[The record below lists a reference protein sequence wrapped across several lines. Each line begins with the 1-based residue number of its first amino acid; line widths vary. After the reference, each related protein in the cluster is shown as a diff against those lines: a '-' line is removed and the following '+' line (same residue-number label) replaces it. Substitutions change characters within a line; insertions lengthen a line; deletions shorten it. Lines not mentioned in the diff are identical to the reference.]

1 MVDNSQ
7 IDNIRMENSCDA
19 SEITLEEELAQLY
32 KVGRLLGQ
40 GAFGKVF
47 ECEDP
52 QDHLTYAVKVIE
64 KNSVK
69 KSKIDCL
76 RE

>member
-1 MVDNSQ
+1 
-7 IDNIRMENSCDA
+7 MENSCDA
-19 SEITLEEELAQLY
+19 LEVTLEEELEQLY
-32 KVGRLLGQ
+32 RVVRLLGQ

-52 QDHLTYAVKVIE
+52 QDRCTYAVKVIE

-76 RE
+76 R